1 MLGHIQG
8 PWGTEVP
15 MHRLLAVHLRVAAAL
30 LLDYCF
36 AGPRDAAVGATL
48 LIPLLFWLGLLR
60 IPLVRW
66 SLGFVPEL
74 VFGLGFGSGGGS
86 LAVGRH
92 ALLRCLATEPRWLC
106 QVRRHLVDVSAEKI
120 DILMSYNHDVVC
132 CGDPQVS
139 DCLNTHCVCN

>member
-1 MLGHIQG
+1 MGFW
-8 PWGTEVP
+8 P
-15 MHRLLAVHLRVAAAL
+15 RVAAAL

-36 AGPRDAAVGATL
+36 AGPWDAAVGATL
-48 LIPLLFWLGLLR
+48 LIPLLLWLGLLR

-86 LAVGRH
+86 LAVERH

-106 QVRRHLVDVSAEKI
+106 QVRKHLVDASTNKQTKNI
-120 DILMSYNHDVVC
+120 
-132 CGDPQVS
+132 
-139 DCLNTHCVCN
+139 

>member
-48 LIPLLFWLGLLR
+48 LIPLLLWLGLLR

-74 VFGLGFGSGGGS
+74 VFGLGFGLGGS
-86 LAVGRH
+86 SFAEGPLARGE
-92 ALLRCLATEPRWLC
+92 AFFAPLSCNGTKE
-106 QVRRHLVDVSAEKI
+106 
-120 DILMSYNHDVVC
+120 VVP
-132 CGDPQVS
+132 GA
-139 DCLNTHCVCN
+139 